1 MNADVLYWDRGID
14 AVPVMTGAATVLD
27 ASEIAAV
34 CGRLWLEFPLPNVL
48 DVGCGTGRFA
58 KLCNGYVG
66 VDIAPSAVAYCQRE
80 GLTASTIS
88 GPDDL
93 PAGPFGLIACL
104 SVFTHINRD
113 ARRAY
118 LRAFAERADRV
129 LVDVI
134 HGTEGGDVTMW
145 RADLAGFRADIA
157 EAGFRVHASTQGVG
171 IGALHTYYSVRKPA

>member
-1 MNADVLYWDRGID
+1 MNAEALYWDRGID
-14 AVPVMTGAATVLD
+14 AVPVMTGASTVLD
-27 ASEIAAV
+27 AADMVAV
-34 CGRLWLEFPLPNVL
+34 CGQMGLGLPLPNVL

-104 SVFTHINRD
+104 SVFTHIDRD

-118 LRAFAERADRV
+118 LRAFAERTDRV
-129 LVDVI
+129 LVDAI
-134 HGTEGGDVTMW
+134 HGTEGGDVSKW
-145 RADLAGFRADIA
+145 QADLTGFRADVV
-157 EAGFRVHASTQGVG
+157 EMGFRVKASTQGVG
-171 IGALHTYYSVRKPA
+171 ISAAHTYYVLARAR